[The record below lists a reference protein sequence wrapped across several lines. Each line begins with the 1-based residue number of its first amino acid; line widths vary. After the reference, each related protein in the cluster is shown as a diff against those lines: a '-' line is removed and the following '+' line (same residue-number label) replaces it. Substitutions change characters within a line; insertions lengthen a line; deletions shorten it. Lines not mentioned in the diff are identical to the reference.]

1 MAQFNFLDANGLNYY
16 HTLLKTYIDTA
27 DAESIKYITFLPQGN
42 TGNSPTS
49 IMFWKED
56 PTGGGSPAY
65 TITLPDFEATYQH
78 LVSGSHQGE
87 VVILDANGQVT
98 YSGVTLANVIRK
110 SADTGAT
117 FTEGQVATF
126 DSTGNAVKG
135 TTLADVA
142 TSGEASDVSFVPGTS
157 GLASTDVQGAL
168 EELAAA
174 SGGGVASKTVYI
186 TETAGGASDTYSKRY
201 GIYQGATGSSASPVP
216 AEKLGDIDIPKD
228 MVVESGSVLEIFFDS
243 SDNTLHEGS
252 ISGPDVTEAI
262 KGQGVTPTSADAGKY
277 IKLIIANASSTA
289 IYIKVTDLVD
299 LYTGGSSTYIDVTID
314 GSNVITATLNATA
327 VALLTKADTAVQP
340 DVIAQAF
347 STSSTYA
354 LGDYVMYNGKLYEC
368 TTAVTTAGAWTS
380 GNWTESKVMTS
391 FQPIPN
397 AYIAGLFT

>member
-49 IMFWKED
+49 IMFWKDD

-186 TETAGGASDTYSKRY
+186 TETAGGPSDLYSKRY

-216 AEKLGDIDIPKD
+216 AEKLTDIDIPKD
-228 MVVESGSVLEIFFDS
+228 MVVEDGSVVEIFFDD
-243 SDNTLHEGS
+243 SDDTLHEGS

-262 KGQGVTPTSADAGKY
+262 MGPGVTPTAADAGKY
-277 IKLIIANASSTA
+277 IKLVVANATSTA
-289 IYIKVTDLVD
+289 LYIKATDLVD
-299 LYTGGSSTYIDVTID
+299 IYTGGTTSDGTIAISASNEVTFTLSQSVHGSLTLADNSVQKGWTTTAPTADNLVAFNSAGAAVDSGIAITDVNTDTFAPIANSTID
-314 GSNVITATLNATA
+314 QI
-327 VALLTKADTAVQP
+327 VAG
-340 DVIAQAF
+340 
-347 STSSTYA
+347 TYTP
-354 LGDYVMYNGKLYEC
+354 
-368 TTAVTTAGAWTS
+368 TT
-380 GNWTESKVMTS
+380 
-391 FQPIPN
+391 
-397 AYIAGLFT
+397 